1 MNANICPKCGNP
13 KKPWFDICFNCNE
26 KEKQKPICE
35 VCGIEVQEGHNLC
48 KIHWIEK
55 QEEKNNLKKIEYV
68 KGKKQEEFKEKFE
81 GKYYYNSQK
90 MKSKSELLI
99 CYFLSANQVQFAYE
113 PAMTINGKEIRPDFV
128 LDDGRGNSIIIEHF
142 GLDDEEYKKKK
153 KTKTEAYK
161 ELCKNDSQFYFVDTT
176 EEDIYNLKDKLGK
189 KLNTTPLKKVM
200 WK

>member
-1 MNANICPKCGNP
+1 
-13 KKPWFDICFNCNE
+13 
-26 KEKQKPICE
+26 
-35 VCGIEVQEGHNLC
+35 
-48 KIHWIEK
+48 
-55 QEEKNNLKKIEYV
+55 
-68 KGKKQEEFKEKFE
+68 
-81 GKYYYNSQK
+81 